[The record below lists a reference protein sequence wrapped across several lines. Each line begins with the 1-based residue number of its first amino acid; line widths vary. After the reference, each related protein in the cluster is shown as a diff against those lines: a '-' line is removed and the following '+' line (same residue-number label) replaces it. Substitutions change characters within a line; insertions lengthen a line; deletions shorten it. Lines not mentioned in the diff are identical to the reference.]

1 MIKVC
6 YSELDGPKG
15 LSLRLEAAG
24 HAGYAPAGQDI
35 VCAGASTL
43 MQALVYLLAGEESAR
58 SDAWDEPE
66 GPRLAVAAQAP
77 VAPWVQGAF
86 ELAKAGFTLL
96 AERYPDNL
104 RFADVSRSGQQSMM
118 DLQLFAEGEAA
129 PALSPEQ
136 SRQAVAAG
144 TLKPEAPAAQPEAPR
159 QTPAEPEPQPEEE
172 PDASSEEADSS
183 IESGDASASSSEA
196 AASSKPAA
204 HSTASSHAASSKPA
218 AHSAASSHAASSSHS
233 AASSHAAS
241 SHAASSHA
249 ASSSTSASS
258 GSSHTTET
266 TDAKINAY
274 VRRLRNLQK
283 RSSKKLYQTA
293 SSAYSEYM
301 EHPVEE
307 RNLAL
312 KVSIVLGKTMELT
325 KLQNECDKEFKE
337 IVTELRQYLRENG
350 YDQSIADAAEKEY
363 KEEKDAMIKE
373 LTNVTYSQVTG
384 KGEGAKWLQEHADMG
399 Q

>member
-1 MIKVC
+1 
-6 YSELDGPKG
+6 
-15 LSLRLEAAG
+15 
-24 HAGYAPAGQDI
+24 
-35 VCAGASTL
+35 
-43 MQALVYLLAGEESAR
+43 MQKHTKQLIA
-58 SDAWDEPE
+58 
-66 GPRLAVAAQAP
+66 AVALLLIAAVPLALHIANADSADETVASAAASSSEAQA
-77 VAPWVQGAF
+77 
-86 ELAKAGFTLL
+86 
-96 AERYPDNL
+96 
-104 RFADVSRSGQQSMM
+104 
-118 DLQLFAEGEAA
+118 
-129 PALSPEQ
+129 
-136 SRQAVAAG
+136 
-144 TLKPEAPAAQPEAPR
+144 EAPVSSSAASAADS
-159 QTPAEPEPQPEEE
+159 TSEPEPQPEEE

-196 AASSKPAA
+196 AASSKPA
-204 HSTASSHAASSKPA
+204 SSHAASSKSA

-233 AASSHAAS
+233 AASSHASS

-384 KGEGAKWLQEHADMG
+384 KGEGGKWLQEHADMG

>member
-1 MIKVC
+1 MQKHTKQLIAAVALLLIAAVPLALHIANADSTDETVASAAASS
-6 YSELDGPKG
+6 SEAQAEVPA
-15 LSLRLEAAG
+15 SSSAAS
-24 HAGYAPAGQDI
+24 AAD
-35 VCAGASTL
+35 ST
-43 MQALVYLLAGEESAR
+43 S
-58 SDAWDEPE
+58 EPE
-66 GPRLAVAAQAP
+66 L
-77 VAPWVQGAF
+77 
-86 ELAKAGFTLL
+86 
-96 AERYPDNL
+96 
-104 RFADVSRSGQQSMM
+104 
-118 DLQLFAEGEAA
+118 
-129 PALSPEQ
+129 
-136 SRQAVAAG
+136 
-144 TLKPEAPAAQPEAPR
+144 
-159 QTPAEPEPQPEEE
+159 QPEEE

-183 IESGDASASSSEA
+183 AESGDASASSSEA
-196 AASSKPAA
+196 AASSA
-204 HSTASSHAASSKPA
+204 ASSHAASSKPA

-241 SHAASSHA
+241 SSSSHS
-249 ASSSTSASS
+249 ASVSS

-325 KLQNECDKEFKE
+325 KLQSECDKEFKE
-337 IVTELRQYLRENG
+337 IVTELRHYLRENG

-384 KGEGAKWLQEHADMG
+384 KGEGGKWLEEHADMG

>member
-1 MIKVC
+1 
-6 YSELDGPKG
+6 
-15 LSLRLEAAG
+15 
-24 HAGYAPAGQDI
+24 
-35 VCAGASTL
+35 
-43 MQALVYLLAGEESAR
+43 MQKNTKQLIA
-58 SDAWDEPE
+58 
-66 GPRLAVAAQAP
+66 AVALLLIAAVPLALHIANADPTDEVTASAAASSSEAQAEVP
-77 VAPWVQGAF
+77 A
-86 ELAKAGFTLL
+86 
-96 AERYPDNL
+96 
-104 RFADVSRSGQQSMM
+104 SS
-118 DLQLFAEGEAA
+118 AA
-129 PALSPEQ
+129 S
-136 SRQAVAAG
+136 AA
-144 TLKPEAPAAQPEAPR
+144 ASASV
-159 QTPAEPEPQPEEE
+159 PEPQPEEE

-183 IESGDASASSSEA
+183 AESGDASAFTSEA
-196 AASSKPAA
+196 AAS
-204 HSTASSHAASSKPA
+204 
-218 AHSAASSHAASSSHS
+218 SAASSHAASSKSAAHS
-233 AASSHAAS
+233 AASSYAAS
-241 SHAASSHA
+241 SSYVSSSSHA
-249 ASSSTSASS
+249 ASSSTSASASS

-274 VRRLRNLQK
+274 VRRLQNLQK

-293 SSAYSEYM
+293 SSAHSEYM

-325 KLQNECDKEFKE
+325 KLQSECDKEFQE

>member
-1 MIKVC
+1 
-6 YSELDGPKG
+6 
-15 LSLRLEAAG
+15 
-24 HAGYAPAGQDI
+24 
-35 VCAGASTL
+35 
-43 MQALVYLLAGEESAR
+43 MQKHTKQLIA
-58 SDAWDEPE
+58 
-66 GPRLAVAAQAP
+66 AVALLLIAAVPLALHIANADSTDETVASAAASSSEEQAEVP
-77 VAPWVQGAF
+77 ASSA
-86 ELAKAGFTLL
+86 ASA
-96 AERYPDNL
+96 
-104 RFADVSRSGQQSMM
+104 ADSIS
-118 DLQLFAEGEAA
+118 
-129 PALSPEQ
+129 
-136 SRQAVAAG
+136 
-144 TLKPEAPAAQPEAPR
+144 
-159 QTPAEPEPQPEEE
+159 EPEPQPEEE

-183 IESGDASASSSEA
+183 VESGDASASSSEA
-196 AASSKPAA
+196 AASSA
-204 HSTASSHAASSKPA
+204 ASSHAASSKPA

-241 SHAASSHA
+241 SSS
-249 ASSSTSASS
+249 SSSTSALS

-266 TDAKINAY
+266 TDAKVNAY

-325 KLQNECDKEFKE
+325 KLQSECDKEFKE

-384 KGEGAKWLQEHADMG
+384 KGEGGKWLEEHADMG

>member
-1 MIKVC
+1 
-6 YSELDGPKG
+6 
-15 LSLRLEAAG
+15 
-24 HAGYAPAGQDI
+24 
-35 VCAGASTL
+35 
-43 MQALVYLLAGEESAR
+43 MQKHTKQLIA
-58 SDAWDEPE
+58 
-66 GPRLAVAAQAP
+66 AVA
-77 VAPWVQGAF
+77 
-86 ELAKAGFTLL
+86 LL
-96 AERYPDNL
+96 LIAAVPLGLHIAN
-104 RFADVSRSGQQSMM
+104 ADPT
-118 DLQLFAEGEAA
+118 DE
-129 PALSPEQ
+129 
-136 SRQAVAAG
+136 AVASAAASSSEEQA
-144 TLKPEAPAAQPEAPR
+144 KVPVSSEASAAAS
-159 QTPAEPEPQPEEE
+159 ASVPEPQPEEE

-183 IESGDASASSSEA
+183 VESGDASAFTSEA
-196 AASSKPAA
+196 AASSAASSHVASSKPTA
-204 HSTASSHAASSKPA
+204 HSSASSAASSHAASSKPT
-218 AHSAASSHAASSSHS
+218 AHSAASSHASSSSH
-233 AASSHAAS
+233 A
-241 SHAASSHA
+241 AASSHA
-249 ASSSTSASS
+249 ASSSTSVSASS

-274 VRRLRNLQK
+274 VRRLQNLQK

-325 KLQNECDKEFKE
+325 KLQSECDKEFKE

-384 KGEGAKWLQEHADMG
+384 KGEGGKWLQEHADMG

>member
-1 MIKVC
+1 MQKHTKQLIAAVALLLVAAVPLALHIANAD
-6 YSELDGPKG
+6 STDETVA
-15 LSLRLEAAG
+15 SAAASSLEAQAEVPVSSS
-24 HAGYAPAGQDI
+24 A
-35 VCAGASTL
+35 ASATD
-43 MQALVYLLAGEESAR
+43 ST
-58 SDAWDEPE
+58 S
-66 GPRLAVAAQAP
+66 
-77 VAPWVQGAF
+77 
-86 ELAKAGFTLL
+86 
-96 AERYPDNL
+96 
-104 RFADVSRSGQQSMM
+104 
-118 DLQLFAEGEAA
+118 
-129 PALSPEQ
+129 
-136 SRQAVAAG
+136 
-144 TLKPEAPAAQPEAPR
+144 
-159 QTPAEPEPQPEEE
+159 EPEPQPEEE

-183 IESGDASASSSEA
+183 VESGDASASSSEA
-196 AASSKPAA
+196 AASSA
-204 HSTASSHAASSKPA
+204 ASSHAASSKSA
-218 AHSAASSHAASSSHS
+218 AHSAASSHASS
-233 AASSHAAS
+233 S

-249 ASSSTSASS
+249 ASSSSSTSASVSS
-258 GSSHTTET
+258 GSSHITET

-325 KLQNECDKEFKE
+325 KLQSECDKEFKE

-384 KGEGAKWLQEHADMG
+384 KGEGGKWLQEHADMG

>member
-1 MIKVC
+1 MQKHTKQLIAALALLLVAAVPLALHIANAD
-6 YSELDGPKG
+6 STDETVA
-15 LSLRLEAAG
+15 SAAASSLEAQAE
-24 HAGYAPAGQDI
+24 
-35 VCAGASTL
+35 VSAS
-43 MQALVYLLAGEESAR
+43 SAA
-58 SDAWDEPE
+58 SATDS
-66 GPRLAVAAQAP
+66 
-77 VAPWVQGAF
+77 
-86 ELAKAGFTLL
+86 T
-96 AERYPDNL
+96 
-104 RFADVSRSGQQSMM
+104 S
-118 DLQLFAEGEAA
+118 
-129 PALSPEQ
+129 
-136 SRQAVAAG
+136 
-144 TLKPEAPAAQPEAPR
+144 
-159 QTPAEPEPQPEEE
+159 EPEPQPEEE

-183 IESGDASASSSEA
+183 AESGDASAFTSEA
-196 AASSKPAA
+196 AASSAI
-204 HSTASSHAASSKPA
+204 SSHAASSKSA
-218 AHSAASSHAASSSHS
+218 AHSAASSHASSSSH
-233 AASSHAAS
+233 A
-241 SHAASSHA
+241 AASSHA
-249 ASSSTSASS
+249 ASSSSSTSASASS

-325 KLQNECDKEFKE
+325 KLQSECDKEFKE

-363 KEEKDAMIKE
+363 KEEKDALIKE

-384 KGEGAKWLQEHADMG
+384 KGEGGKWLQEHADMG

>member
-1 MIKVC
+1 
-6 YSELDGPKG
+6 
-15 LSLRLEAAG
+15 
-24 HAGYAPAGQDI
+24 
-35 VCAGASTL
+35 
-43 MQALVYLLAGEESAR
+43 MQKHTKQLIA
-58 SDAWDEPE
+58 
-66 GPRLAVAAQAP
+66 AVALLLIAAVPLALHIANADSTDETVASAAASSSEAQAEVP
-77 VAPWVQGAF
+77 ASSSA
-86 ELAKAGFTLL
+86 ASA
-96 AERYPDNL
+96 
-104 RFADVSRSGQQSMM
+104 ADSTS
-118 DLQLFAEGEAA
+118 
-129 PALSPEQ
+129 
-136 SRQAVAAG
+136 
-144 TLKPEAPAAQPEAPR
+144 
-159 QTPAEPEPQPEEE
+159 EPEPQPEEE

-183 IESGDASASSSEA
+183 AEGGDASASSSEA
-196 AASSKPAA
+196 TASSA
-204 HSTASSHAASSKPA
+204 ASSHAASSKPA

-233 AASSHAAS
+233 
-241 SHAASSHA
+241 

-325 KLQNECDKEFKE
+325 KLQSECDKEFKE
-337 IVTELRQYLRENG
+337 IVTELRHYLRENG

-384 KGEGAKWLQEHADMG
+384 KGEGGKWLQEHADMG

>member
-1 MIKVC
+1 MQKHTKQLIAALALLLIAAVPLALHIANADPTDEVTASAAASS
-6 YSELDGPKG
+6 SEEQAEVPV
-15 LSLRLEAAG
+15 SSSAAS
-24 HAGYAPAGQDI
+24 AAD
-35 VCAGASTL
+35 ST
-43 MQALVYLLAGEESAR
+43 S
-58 SDAWDEPE
+58 
-66 GPRLAVAAQAP
+66 
-77 VAPWVQGAF
+77 
-86 ELAKAGFTLL
+86 
-96 AERYPDNL
+96 
-104 RFADVSRSGQQSMM
+104 
-118 DLQLFAEGEAA
+118 
-129 PALSPEQ
+129 
-136 SRQAVAAG
+136 
-144 TLKPEAPAAQPEAPR
+144 
-159 QTPAEPEPQPEEE
+159 EPEPQPEEE

-183 IESGDASASSSEA
+183 AESGDASASSSEA
-196 AASSKPAA
+196 AASSA
-204 HSTASSHAASSKPA
+204 ASSHAASSKPA

-241 SHAASSHA
+241 SSSSHSA
-249 ASSSTSASS
+249 SASS

-325 KLQNECDKEFKE
+325 KLQSECDKEFKE

-384 KGEGAKWLQEHADMG
+384 KGEGGKWLEEHADMG

>member
-1 MIKVC
+1 
-6 YSELDGPKG
+6 
-15 LSLRLEAAG
+15 
-24 HAGYAPAGQDI
+24 
-35 VCAGASTL
+35 
-43 MQALVYLLAGEESAR
+43 MQKHTKQLIA
-58 SDAWDEPE
+58 
-66 GPRLAVAAQAP
+66 AVALLLIAAVP
-77 VAPWVQGAF
+77 
-86 ELAKAGFTLL
+86 LALHIA
-96 AERYPDNL
+96 N
-104 RFADVSRSGQQSMM
+104 ADPT
-118 DLQLFAEGEAA
+118 DE
-129 PALSPEQ
+129 
-136 SRQAVAAG
+136 AVASAAASSSEEQA
-144 TLKPEAPAAQPEAPR
+144 EAPASSAASAAAS
-159 QTPAEPEPQPEEE
+159 TSEPEPQPEEE

-183 IESGDASASSSEA
+183 AESGDASASSSEA

-204 HSTASSHAASSKPA
+204 HSAASSHAASSKSA
-218 AHSAASSHAASSSHS
+218 AHSA
-233 AASSHAAS
+233 
-241 SHAASSHA
+241 
-249 ASSSTSASS
+249 ASS

-266 TDAKINAY
+266 TDAKVNAY

-325 KLQNECDKEFKE
+325 KLQSECDKEFKE

-384 KGEGAKWLQEHADMG
+384 KGEGGKWLQEHADMG

>member
-1 MIKVC
+1 MQKHTKQLIAV
-6 YSELDGPKG
+6 LALLLVAAVPLG
-15 LSLRLEAAG
+15 LHIANAD
-24 HAGYAPAGQDI
+24 P
-35 VCAGASTL
+35 T
-43 MQALVYLLAGEESAR
+43 
-58 SDAWDEPE
+58 DE
-66 GPRLAVAAQAP
+66 AVASAAASSSEEQAEVP
-77 VAPWVQGAF
+77 VSSSAAS
-86 ELAKAGFTLL
+86 A
-96 AERYPDNL
+96 
-104 RFADVSRSGQQSMM
+104 ADSTSV
-118 DLQLFAEGEAA
+118 
-129 PALSPEQ
+129 
-136 SRQAVAAG
+136 
-144 TLKPEAPAAQPEAPR
+144 
-159 QTPAEPEPQPEEE
+159 PEPQPEEE

-183 IESGDASASSSEA
+183 AESGDASASSSEA
-196 AASSKPAA
+196 TASSKPAA
-204 HSTASSHAASSKPA
+204 HSAASSHAASSKPA
-218 AHSAASSHAASSSHS
+218 AHSAASSHAASS
-233 AASSHAAS
+233 HAAS
-241 SHAASSHA
+241 SSHS
-249 ASSSTSASS
+249 ASSSTSALS

-266 TDAKINAY
+266 TDAKVNAY

-325 KLQNECDKEFKE
+325 KLQSECDKEFKE

-384 KGEGAKWLQEHADMG
+384 KGEGGKWLQEHADMG

>member
-1 MIKVC
+1 
-6 YSELDGPKG
+6 
-15 LSLRLEAAG
+15 
-24 HAGYAPAGQDI
+24 
-35 VCAGASTL
+35 
-43 MQALVYLLAGEESAR
+43 MQKHTKQLIA
-58 SDAWDEPE
+58 
-66 GPRLAVAAQAP
+66 AVALLLVVAVPLALHIANADPTDEVTASAAASSSEAQA
-77 VAPWVQGAF
+77 
-86 ELAKAGFTLL
+86 
-96 AERYPDNL
+96 
-104 RFADVSRSGQQSMM
+104 
-118 DLQLFAEGEAA
+118 
-129 PALSPEQ
+129 
-136 SRQAVAAG
+136 
-144 TLKPEAPAAQPEAPR
+144 EAPVSSSAASAADS
-159 QTPAEPEPQPEEE
+159 TSEPEPQPEEE

-183 IESGDASASSSEA
+183 AESGDASASSSEA
-196 AASSKPAA
+196 TASSA
-204 HSTASSHAASSKPA
+204 ASSHAASSKSA
-218 AHSAASSHAASSSHS
+218 AHSAASSHASSSSHS

-241 SHAASSHA
+241 SSSSHS
-249 ASSSTSASS
+249 ASVSS

-266 TDAKINAY
+266 TDAKVNAY

-325 KLQNECDKEFKE
+325 KLQSECDKEFKE
-337 IVTELRQYLRENG
+337 IVTELRHYLRENG

-384 KGEGAKWLQEHADMG
+384 KGEGGKWLQEHADMG

>member
-1 MIKVC
+1 
-6 YSELDGPKG
+6 
-15 LSLRLEAAG
+15 
-24 HAGYAPAGQDI
+24 
-35 VCAGASTL
+35 
-43 MQALVYLLAGEESAR
+43 MQKHTKQLIA
-58 SDAWDEPE
+58 
-66 GPRLAVAAQAP
+66 AVALLLIAAVPLALHIANADSTDEVTASVAASSSEAQAEAQ
-77 VAPWVQGAF
+77 VSSSAAS
-86 ELAKAGFTLL
+86 A
-96 AERYPDNL
+96 
-104 RFADVSRSGQQSMM
+104 ADSTS
-118 DLQLFAEGEAA
+118 
-129 PALSPEQ
+129 
-136 SRQAVAAG
+136 
-144 TLKPEAPAAQPEAPR
+144 
-159 QTPAEPEPQPEEE
+159 EPEPQPEEE

-183 IESGDASASSSEA
+183 AESGDASASSSEA
-196 AASSKPAA
+196 AASSA
-204 HSTASSHAASSKPA
+204 ASSHAASSKPA

-233 AASSHAAS
+233 AASSHASS

-266 TDAKINAY
+266 TDAKVNAY

-384 KGEGAKWLQEHADMG
+384 KGEGGKWLQEHADMG

>member
-1 MIKVC
+1 
-6 YSELDGPKG
+6 
-15 LSLRLEAAG
+15 
-24 HAGYAPAGQDI
+24 
-35 VCAGASTL
+35 
-43 MQALVYLLAGEESAR
+43 MQKNTKQVIA
-58 SDAWDEPE
+58 
-66 GPRLAVAAQAP
+66 AVALLLIAAVPLALHIANADSTDETVASAAASSSEAQA
-77 VAPWVQGAF
+77 
-86 ELAKAGFTLL
+86 
-96 AERYPDNL
+96 
-104 RFADVSRSGQQSMM
+104 
-118 DLQLFAEGEAA
+118 
-129 PALSPEQ
+129 
-136 SRQAVAAG
+136 
-144 TLKPEAPAAQPEAPR
+144 EAPVSSSAASAADS
-159 QTPAEPEPQPEEE
+159 TSEPEPQPEEE
-172 PDASSEEADSS
+172 PDVSSEEADSS
-183 IESGDASASSSEA
+183 AESGDASASSSEA
-196 AASSKPAA
+196 AASSA
-204 HSTASSHAASSKPA
+204 ASSHAASSKSA

-233 AASSHAAS
+233 ASV
-241 SHAASSHA
+241 
-249 ASSSTSASS
+249 SS

-325 KLQNECDKEFKE
+325 KLQSECDKEFKE
-337 IVTELRQYLRENG
+337 IVTELRHYLRENG

-384 KGEGAKWLQEHADMG
+384 KGEGGKWLQEHADMG

>member
-1 MIKVC
+1 MQKNTKQLIAALALLLVAAVP
-6 YSELDGPKG
+6 LG
-15 LSLRLEAAG
+15 LHIANA
-24 HAGYAPAGQDI
+24 DF
-35 VCAGASTL
+35 T
-43 MQALVYLLAGEESAR
+43 
-58 SDAWDEPE
+58 DE
-66 GPRLAVAAQAP
+66 AVASAAASSSEEQAEAP
-77 VAPWVQGAF
+77 V
-86 ELAKAGFTLL
+86 
-96 AERYPDNL
+96 
-104 RFADVSRSGQQSMM
+104 SS
-118 DLQLFAEGEAA
+118 AA
-129 PALSPEQ
+129 S
-136 SRQAVAAG
+136 AA
-144 TLKPEAPAAQPEAPR
+144 ASASV
-159 QTPAEPEPQPEEE
+159 PEPQPEEE

-183 IESGDASASSSEA
+183 VESGDASASSSEA
-196 AASSKPAA
+196 AASSAASSYAASSKSAA
-204 HSTASSHAASSKPA
+204 HSAASSAASSHAASSKPT
-218 AHSAASSHAASSSHS
+218 AHSAASSHASSSSH
-233 AASSHAAS
+233 A
-241 SHAASSHA
+241 AASSHA
-249 ASSSTSASS
+249 ASSSTSASASS

-274 VRRLRNLQK
+274 VWQLRNLQK

-325 KLQNECDKEFKE
+325 KLQSECDKEFQE

-384 KGEGAKWLQEHADMG
+384 KGEGGKWLQEHADMG

>member
-1 MIKVC
+1 
-6 YSELDGPKG
+6 
-15 LSLRLEAAG
+15 
-24 HAGYAPAGQDI
+24 
-35 VCAGASTL
+35 
-43 MQALVYLLAGEESAR
+43 MQKHTKQLIA
-58 SDAWDEPE
+58 
-66 GPRLAVAAQAP
+66 AVAMLLIAAVPLALHIANADSTDEAVASAAASSSEAQA
-77 VAPWVQGAF
+77 
-86 ELAKAGFTLL
+86 
-96 AERYPDNL
+96 
-104 RFADVSRSGQQSMM
+104 
-118 DLQLFAEGEAA
+118 
-129 PALSPEQ
+129 
-136 SRQAVAAG
+136 
-144 TLKPEAPAAQPEAPR
+144 EAPVSSSAASAADS
-159 QTPAEPEPQPEEE
+159 TSEPEPQPEEE
-172 PDASSEEADSS
+172 LDASSEEADSS
-183 IESGDASASSSEA
+183 AESRDASASSSEA

-204 HSTASSHAASSKPA
+204 HSAASSHAASSKPA

-241 SHAASSHA
+241 S
-249 ASSSTSASS
+249 SSSTSASASS

-266 TDAKINAY
+266 TDAKVNAY

-325 KLQNECDKEFKE
+325 KLQSECDKEFQE

-384 KGEGAKWLQEHADMG
+384 KGEGGKWLQEHADMG

>member
-1 MIKVC
+1 
-6 YSELDGPKG
+6 
-15 LSLRLEAAG
+15 
-24 HAGYAPAGQDI
+24 
-35 VCAGASTL
+35 
-43 MQALVYLLAGEESAR
+43 MQKHTKQLIA
-58 SDAWDEPE
+58 
-66 GPRLAVAAQAP
+66 AVA
-77 VAPWVQGAF
+77 
-86 ELAKAGFTLL
+86 LL
-96 AERYPDNL
+96 L
-104 RFADVSRSGQQSMM
+104 
-118 DLQLFAEGEAA
+118 
-129 PALSPEQ
+129 
-136 SRQAVAAG
+136 VAAVPLG
-144 TLKPEAPAAQPEAPR
+144 LHIANADPTDEVTVSAAASSSEEQAEVPVSSSAASAADS
-159 QTPAEPEPQPEEE
+159 TSEPEPQPEEE

-183 IESGDASASSSEA
+183 AESGDASASSSEA

-204 HSTASSHAASSKPA
+204 HSASSSHAASSKPA

-233 AASSHAAS
+233 AASSR
-241 SHAASSHA
+241 A
-249 ASSSTSASS
+249 ASSSSSHSASVSS

-266 TDAKINAY
+266 TDAKVNAY

-325 KLQNECDKEFKE
+325 KLQSECDKEFKE

-384 KGEGAKWLQEHADMG
+384 KGEGGKWLQEHADMG

>member
-1 MIKVC
+1 MQKNTKQLIAALALLLVAAVP
-6 YSELDGPKG
+6 LG
-15 LSLRLEAAG
+15 LHIANAD
-24 HAGYAPAGQDI
+24 P
-35 VCAGASTL
+35 T
-43 MQALVYLLAGEESAR
+43 
-58 SDAWDEPE
+58 DE
-66 GPRLAVAAQAP
+66 AVASAAASSSEAQA
-77 VAPWVQGAF
+77 
-86 ELAKAGFTLL
+86 
-96 AERYPDNL
+96 
-104 RFADVSRSGQQSMM
+104 
-118 DLQLFAEGEAA
+118 
-129 PALSPEQ
+129 
-136 SRQAVAAG
+136 
-144 TLKPEAPAAQPEAPR
+144 EAPMSSSTASAADS
-159 QTPAEPEPQPEEE
+159 TSEPEPQPEEE

-183 IESGDASASSSEA
+183 VESGDASAFTSEA
-196 AASSKPAA
+196 AASSAASSHAASSKSAA
-204 HSTASSHAASSKPA
+204 HSTASSHASS
-218 AHSAASSHAASSSHS
+218 SSHA
-233 AASSHAAS
+233 
-241 SHAASSHA
+241 AASSHA
-249 ASSSTSASS
+249 ASSSTSASAS
-258 GSSHTTET
+258 FGSSHTTET

-274 VRRLRNLQK
+274 VRRLQNLQK

-325 KLQNECDKEFKE
+325 KLQSECDKEFQE

>member
-1 MIKVC
+1 MQKNTKQVIAALALLLIAAVPLALHIANADPTDEVTASVAASS
-6 YSELDGPKG
+6 SEAQAEVPV
-15 LSLRLEAAG
+15 SSAAS
-24 HAGYAPAGQDI
+24 AA
-35 VCAGASTL
+35 ASTS
-43 MQALVYLLAGEESAR
+43 V
-58 SDAWDEPE
+58 
-66 GPRLAVAAQAP
+66 
-77 VAPWVQGAF
+77 
-86 ELAKAGFTLL
+86 
-96 AERYPDNL
+96 
-104 RFADVSRSGQQSMM
+104 
-118 DLQLFAEGEAA
+118 
-129 PALSPEQ
+129 
-136 SRQAVAAG
+136 
-144 TLKPEAPAAQPEAPR
+144 
-159 QTPAEPEPQPEEE
+159 PEPQPEEE
-172 PDASSEEADSS
+172 SDASSEEADSS
-183 IESGDASASSSEA
+183 AESGDASASSSEA
-196 AASSKPAA
+196 TASSA
-204 HSTASSHAASSKPA
+204 ASSHAAFSKPA

-241 SHAASSHA
+241 SSS
-249 ASSSTSASS
+249 SSSTSASS

-266 TDAKINAY
+266 TDAKVNAY
-274 VRRLRNLQK
+274 VRRLQNLQK

-325 KLQNECDKEFKE
+325 KLQSECDKEFKE

-384 KGEGAKWLQEHADMG
+384 KGEGGKWLQEHADMG

>member
-1 MIKVC
+1 MQKHTKQLIAAVALLLIAAVPLALHIANADPTDEVTASIAASS
-6 YSELDGPKG
+6 SEAQA
-15 LSLRLEAAG
+15 EAPVSSSA
-24 HAGYAPAGQDI
+24 ASAA
-35 VCAGASTL
+35 AST
-43 MQALVYLLAGEESAR
+43 S
-58 SDAWDEPE
+58 
-66 GPRLAVAAQAP
+66 
-77 VAPWVQGAF
+77 
-86 ELAKAGFTLL
+86 
-96 AERYPDNL
+96 
-104 RFADVSRSGQQSMM
+104 
-118 DLQLFAEGEAA
+118 
-129 PALSPEQ
+129 
-136 SRQAVAAG
+136 
-144 TLKPEAPAAQPEAPR
+144 
-159 QTPAEPEPQPEEE
+159 EPEPQPEEE

-183 IESGDASASSSEA
+183 AESGDASASSSEA
-196 AASSKPAA
+196 AASSAA
-204 HSTASSHAASSKPA
+204 SNHVASSSHAT
-218 AHSAASSHAASSSHS
+218 HSAASSHAASSSHS
-233 AASSHAAS
+233 AASSHAS
-241 SHAASSHA
+241 SSHA

-325 KLQNECDKEFKE
+325 KLQSECDKEFKE

-384 KGEGAKWLQEHADMG
+384 KGEGGKWLQEHADMG

>member
-1 MIKVC
+1 MQKHTKQLI
-6 YSELDGPKG
+6 
-15 LSLRLEAAG
+15 AA
-24 HAGYAPAGQDI
+24 
-35 VCAGASTL
+35 L
-43 MQALVYLLAGEESAR
+43 ALLLVAAVPLGMHIANA
-58 SDAWDEPE
+58 DFTDE
-66 GPRLAVAAQAP
+66 AVASAAASSSEEQAEVP
-77 VAPWVQGAF
+77 V
-86 ELAKAGFTLL
+86 
-96 AERYPDNL
+96 
-104 RFADVSRSGQQSMM
+104 SS
-118 DLQLFAEGEAA
+118 AA
-129 PALSPEQ
+129 S
-136 SRQAVAAG
+136 AA
-144 TLKPEAPAAQPEAPR
+144 ASASV
-159 QTPAEPEPQPEEE
+159 PEPQPEEE

-183 IESGDASASSSEA
+183 VESGDASASSSEA
-196 AASSKPAA
+196 AASSTASSYAASSKPTAYSA
-204 HSTASSHAASSKPA
+204 ASSHAASSKSA
-218 AHSAASSHAASSSHS
+218 AHSAASSHASSSSH
-233 AASSHAAS
+233 A
-241 SHAASSHA
+241 AASSHA
-249 ASSSTSASS
+249 ASSSTSASASS

-274 VRRLRNLQK
+274 VWQLRNLQK

-325 KLQNECDKEFKE
+325 KLQSECDKEFQE

-384 KGEGAKWLQEHADMG
+384 KGEGGKWLQEHADMG

>member
-1 MIKVC
+1 
-6 YSELDGPKG
+6 
-15 LSLRLEAAG
+15 
-24 HAGYAPAGQDI
+24 
-35 VCAGASTL
+35 
-43 MQALVYLLAGEESAR
+43 MQKHTKQLIA
-58 SDAWDEPE
+58 
-66 GPRLAVAAQAP
+66 AVALLLIAAVPLALHIANADSTDEVTASAAASSSEEQAEVP
-77 VAPWVQGAF
+77 ASSA
-86 ELAKAGFTLL
+86 ASA
-96 AERYPDNL
+96 
-104 RFADVSRSGQQSMM
+104 ADSTS
-118 DLQLFAEGEAA
+118 
-129 PALSPEQ
+129 
-136 SRQAVAAG
+136 
-144 TLKPEAPAAQPEAPR
+144 
-159 QTPAEPEPQPEEE
+159 EPEPQPEEE

-183 IESGDASASSSEA
+183 AESGDASASSSEA

-204 HSTASSHAASSKPA
+204 HSAASSHAASSKPA

-241 SHAASSHA
+241 SSSSHS
-249 ASSSTSASS
+249 ASVSS

-325 KLQNECDKEFKE
+325 KLQSECDKEFKE
-337 IVTELRQYLRENG
+337 IVTELRHYLRENG

-384 KGEGAKWLQEHADMG
+384 KGEGGKWLQEHADMG

>member
-1 MIKVC
+1 
-6 YSELDGPKG
+6 
-15 LSLRLEAAG
+15 
-24 HAGYAPAGQDI
+24 
-35 VCAGASTL
+35 
-43 MQALVYLLAGEESAR
+43 MQKHTKQLIA
-58 SDAWDEPE
+58 
-66 GPRLAVAAQAP
+66 AVALLLIAAVPLALHIANADPTDEAVASAAASSSEAQA
-77 VAPWVQGAF
+77 
-86 ELAKAGFTLL
+86 
-96 AERYPDNL
+96 
-104 RFADVSRSGQQSMM
+104 
-118 DLQLFAEGEAA
+118 
-129 PALSPEQ
+129 
-136 SRQAVAAG
+136 
-144 TLKPEAPAAQPEAPR
+144 EAPVSSSAASAADS
-159 QTPAEPEPQPEEE
+159 TSEPEPQPEEE

-183 IESGDASASSSEA
+183 AESGDASASSSEA

-204 HSTASSHAASSKPA
+204 HSAASSHAASSKPA

-241 SHAASSHA
+241 SSHS

-266 TDAKINAY
+266 TDAKVNAY

-325 KLQNECDKEFKE
+325 KLQSECDKEFKE

-384 KGEGAKWLQEHADMG
+384 KGEGGKWLQEHADMG

>member
-1 MIKVC
+1 MQKHTKQLIAAVALLLIAAVPLALHIANADSTDETVASAAASS
-6 YSELDGPKG
+6 SEAQA
-15 LSLRLEAAG
+15 EAPVSSSA
-24 HAGYAPAGQDI
+24 ASAA
-35 VCAGASTL
+35 AST
-43 MQALVYLLAGEESAR
+43 S
-58 SDAWDEPE
+58 
-66 GPRLAVAAQAP
+66 
-77 VAPWVQGAF
+77 
-86 ELAKAGFTLL
+86 
-96 AERYPDNL
+96 
-104 RFADVSRSGQQSMM
+104 
-118 DLQLFAEGEAA
+118 
-129 PALSPEQ
+129 
-136 SRQAVAAG
+136 
-144 TLKPEAPAAQPEAPR
+144 
-159 QTPAEPEPQPEEE
+159 EPEPQPEEE

-183 IESGDASASSSEA
+183 AESGDASAS
-196 AASSKPAA
+196 
-204 HSTASSHAASSKPA
+204 
-218 AHSAASSHAASSSHS
+218 SSSHS
-233 AASSHAAS
+233 AASSHAS
-241 SHAASSHA
+241 SSHA

-325 KLQNECDKEFKE
+325 KLQSECDKEFKE

-384 KGEGAKWLQEHADMG
+384 KGEGGKWLQEHADMG

>member
-1 MIKVC
+1 MQKNTKQLIAAVALLLVAAVPLALHIANADPTDEVAASAAASS
-6 YSELDGPKG
+6 SEEQAEVPA
-15 LSLRLEAAG
+15 SSEASA
-24 HAGYAPAGQDI
+24 A
-35 VCAGASTL
+35 ASTS
-43 MQALVYLLAGEESAR
+43 V
-58 SDAWDEPE
+58 
-66 GPRLAVAAQAP
+66 
-77 VAPWVQGAF
+77 
-86 ELAKAGFTLL
+86 
-96 AERYPDNL
+96 
-104 RFADVSRSGQQSMM
+104 
-118 DLQLFAEGEAA
+118 
-129 PALSPEQ
+129 
-136 SRQAVAAG
+136 
-144 TLKPEAPAAQPEAPR
+144 
-159 QTPAEPEPQPEEE
+159 PEPQPEEE

-183 IESGDASASSSEA
+183 VESGDASASSSEA
-196 AASSKPAA
+196 AASSA
-204 HSTASSHAASSKPA
+204 ASSHAASSKPA

-233 AASSHAAS
+233 AASSHASTS
-241 SHAASSHA
+241 SHAAASSHA
-249 ASSSTSASS
+249 ASSSTSASASS

-325 KLQNECDKEFKE
+325 KLQSECDKEFKE

-384 KGEGAKWLQEHADMG
+384 KGEGGKWLQEHADMG

>member
-1 MIKVC
+1 
-6 YSELDGPKG
+6 
-15 LSLRLEAAG
+15 
-24 HAGYAPAGQDI
+24 
-35 VCAGASTL
+35 
-43 MQALVYLLAGEESAR
+43 MQKHTKQLIA
-58 SDAWDEPE
+58 
-66 GPRLAVAAQAP
+66 AVALLLIAAVPLGLHIANADPTDETVTSAAASSSEEQAEAP
-77 VAPWVQGAF
+77 VSSSAAS
-86 ELAKAGFTLL
+86 A
-96 AERYPDNL
+96 
-104 RFADVSRSGQQSMM
+104 ADSTS
-118 DLQLFAEGEAA
+118 
-129 PALSPEQ
+129 
-136 SRQAVAAG
+136 
-144 TLKPEAPAAQPEAPR
+144 
-159 QTPAEPEPQPEEE
+159 EPEPQPEEE
-172 PDASSEEADSS
+172 PDASSEEVDSS
-183 IESGDASASSSEA
+183 AESGDASASSSEA
-196 AASSKPAA
+196 AASSA
-204 HSTASSHAASSKPA
+204 ASSHAASSKSA
-218 AHSAASSHAASSSHS
+218 AHSAASSHASSSSHS

-241 SHAASSHA
+241 SSSSHSAASSHA
-249 ASSSTSASS
+249 ASSSSSHSTSASS

-325 KLQNECDKEFKE
+325 KLQSECDKEFKE

-384 KGEGAKWLQEHADMG
+384 KGEGGKWLQEHADMG

>member
-1 MIKVC
+1 
-6 YSELDGPKG
+6 
-15 LSLRLEAAG
+15 
-24 HAGYAPAGQDI
+24 
-35 VCAGASTL
+35 
-43 MQALVYLLAGEESAR
+43 MQKHTKQLIA
-58 SDAWDEPE
+58 
-66 GPRLAVAAQAP
+66 AVALLLIAAVPLALHIANADSTDETVASAAASSSEEQAEVP
-77 VAPWVQGAF
+77 ASSSA
-86 ELAKAGFTLL
+86 ASA
-96 AERYPDNL
+96 
-104 RFADVSRSGQQSMM
+104 ADSTS
-118 DLQLFAEGEAA
+118 
-129 PALSPEQ
+129 
-136 SRQAVAAG
+136 
-144 TLKPEAPAAQPEAPR
+144 
-159 QTPAEPEPQPEEE
+159 EPEPQPEEE

-183 IESGDASASSSEA
+183 AESGDASASSSEA
-196 AASSKPAA
+196 AASSA
-204 HSTASSHAASSKPA
+204 ASSHAASSKPA
-218 AHSAASSHAASSSHS
+218 AHSAASSHASSSSHS
-233 AASSHAAS
+233 AASSHAS
-241 SHAASSHA
+241 SSHA

-266 TDAKINAY
+266 TDAKVNAY
-274 VRRLRNLQK
+274 VRRLQNLQK

-384 KGEGAKWLQEHADMG
+384 KGEGGKWLQEHADMG

>member
-1 MIKVC
+1 MQKHTKQLIAVLALLLVAAVPLGLHIANADPTDEAVASAAASS
-6 YSELDGPKG
+6 SEEQA
-15 LSLRLEAAG
+15 EAPVSSSA
-24 HAGYAPAGQDI
+24 ASAA
-35 VCAGASTL
+35 ASTS
-43 MQALVYLLAGEESAR
+43 V
-58 SDAWDEPE
+58 
-66 GPRLAVAAQAP
+66 
-77 VAPWVQGAF
+77 
-86 ELAKAGFTLL
+86 
-96 AERYPDNL
+96 
-104 RFADVSRSGQQSMM
+104 
-118 DLQLFAEGEAA
+118 
-129 PALSPEQ
+129 
-136 SRQAVAAG
+136 
-144 TLKPEAPAAQPEAPR
+144 
-159 QTPAEPEPQPEEE
+159 PEPQPEEE

-183 IESGDASASSSEA
+183 VESGDASASSSEA
-196 AASSKPAA
+196 AASSKPVA
-204 HSTASSHAASSKPA
+204 HSAASSHAASSKPA
-218 AHSAASSHAASSSHS
+218 AHSAASSHASS
-233 AASSHAAS
+233 SSHAAS
-241 SHAASSHA
+241 SHA
-249 ASSSTSASS
+249 SSSTSVSS

-266 TDAKINAY
+266 TDAKVNAY

-325 KLQNECDKEFKE
+325 KLQSECDKEFKE

>member
-1 MIKVC
+1 
-6 YSELDGPKG
+6 
-15 LSLRLEAAG
+15 
-24 HAGYAPAGQDI
+24 
-35 VCAGASTL
+35 
-43 MQALVYLLAGEESAR
+43 MQKHTKQLIA
-58 SDAWDEPE
+58 
-66 GPRLAVAAQAP
+66 AVALLLIAAVPLARHIANADSTDEAVASAAASSSEAQA
-77 VAPWVQGAF
+77 
-86 ELAKAGFTLL
+86 
-96 AERYPDNL
+96 
-104 RFADVSRSGQQSMM
+104 
-118 DLQLFAEGEAA
+118 
-129 PALSPEQ
+129 
-136 SRQAVAAG
+136 
-144 TLKPEAPAAQPEAPR
+144 EAPVSSSAASAADS
-159 QTPAEPEPQPEEE
+159 TSEPEPQPEEE
-172 PDASSEEADSS
+172 PDASSEETDSS
-183 IESGDASASSSEA
+183 AESGDASASSSEA
-196 AASSKPAA
+196 AASSA
-204 HSTASSHAASSKPA
+204 ASSHAASSKPA

-241 SHAASSHA
+241 SSHSASSHA
-249 ASSSTSASS
+249 ASPSTSASVSS

-325 KLQNECDKEFKE
+325 KLQSECDKEFKE

-384 KGEGAKWLQEHADMG
+384 KGEGGKWLQEHADMG

>member
-1 MIKVC
+1 
-6 YSELDGPKG
+6 
-15 LSLRLEAAG
+15 
-24 HAGYAPAGQDI
+24 
-35 VCAGASTL
+35 
-43 MQALVYLLAGEESAR
+43 MQKNTKQLIA
-58 SDAWDEPE
+58 
-66 GPRLAVAAQAP
+66 AVALLL
-77 VAPWVQGAF
+77 VAAVPLGMHIAN
-86 ELAKAGFTLL
+86 ADFTD
-96 AERYPDNL
+96 E
-104 RFADVSRSGQQSMM
+104 
-118 DLQLFAEGEAA
+118 
-129 PALSPEQ
+129 
-136 SRQAVAAG
+136 AVAS
-144 TLKPEAPAAQPEAPR
+144 AAASSSEEQ
-159 QTPAEPEPQPEEE
+159 AEVPVSSAASAAASASVPEPQPEEE

-183 IESGDASASSSEA
+183 VESGDASASSSEA
-196 AASSKPAA
+196 AASSAASSHAASSKPTAHSAASSAASSHAASSKSAA
-204 HSTASSHAASSKPA
+204 HSTASSHASS
-218 AHSAASSHAASSSHS
+218 SSHA
-233 AASSHAAS
+233 
-241 SHAASSHA
+241 AASSHA

-258 GSSHTTET
+258 GSSHTMET

-274 VRRLRNLQK
+274 VWQLRNLQK

-325 KLQNECDKEFKE
+325 KLQSECDKEFQE
-337 IVTELRQYLRENG
+337 IVKELRQYLRENG

>member
-1 MIKVC
+1 
-6 YSELDGPKG
+6 
-15 LSLRLEAAG
+15 
-24 HAGYAPAGQDI
+24 
-35 VCAGASTL
+35 
-43 MQALVYLLAGEESAR
+43 MQKHTKQLIA
-58 SDAWDEPE
+58 
-66 GPRLAVAAQAP
+66 AVALLLIAAVP
-77 VAPWVQGAF
+77 LGMHIANAD
-86 ELAKAGFTLL
+86 FTD
-96 AERYPDNL
+96 E
-104 RFADVSRSGQQSMM
+104 
-118 DLQLFAEGEAA
+118 
-129 PALSPEQ
+129 
-136 SRQAVAAG
+136 AVAS
-144 TLKPEAPAAQPEAPR
+144 AAASSSEEQ
-159 QTPAEPEPQPEEE
+159 AEVPVSSAASAAASASVPEPQPEEE
-172 PDASSEEADSS
+172 PDASSEEVDSS
-183 IESGDASASSSEA
+183 VESGDASASSSEA
-196 AASSKPAA
+196 AASSAASSYAASSKSAA
-204 HSTASSHAASSKPA
+204 HSAASSAASSHAASSKPT
-218 AHSAASSHAASSSHS
+218 AHSAASSHASSSSH
-233 AASSHAAS
+233 A
-241 SHAASSHA
+241 AASSHA
-249 ASSSTSASS
+249 ASSSTSASASS

-274 VRRLRNLQK
+274 VWQLRNLQK

-325 KLQNECDKEFKE
+325 KLQSECDKEFQE

>member
-1 MIKVC
+1 MQKHTKQLI
-6 YSELDGPKG
+6 
-15 LSLRLEAAG
+15 AALALLLIAAVPLAL
-24 HAGYAPAGQDI
+24 HIANADSTDE
-35 VCAGASTL
+35 VTAS
-43 MQALVYLLAGEESAR
+43 
-58 SDAWDEPE
+58 
-66 GPRLAVAAQAP
+66 VAASSSEAQAEAP
-77 VAPWVQGAF
+77 V
-86 ELAKAGFTLL
+86 
-96 AERYPDNL
+96 
-104 RFADVSRSGQQSMM
+104 SSS
-118 DLQLFAEGEAA
+118 AA
-129 PALSPEQ
+129 S
-136 SRQAVAAG
+136 AA
-144 TLKPEAPAAQPEAPR
+144 ASAS
-159 QTPAEPEPQPEEE
+159 EPEPQPEEE

-183 IESGDASASSSEA
+183 VESGDASASSSEA
-196 AASSKPAA
+196 AASSA
-204 HSTASSHAASSKPA
+204 ASSHAASSKSA
-218 AHSAASSHAASSSHS
+218 AHSAASSHASSSSHS
-233 AASSHAAS
+233 
-241 SHAASSHA
+241 ASSHA

-325 KLQNECDKEFKE
+325 KLQSECDKEFKE

-384 KGEGAKWLQEHADMG
+384 KGEGGKWLEEHADMG

>member
-1 MIKVC
+1 
-6 YSELDGPKG
+6 
-15 LSLRLEAAG
+15 
-24 HAGYAPAGQDI
+24 
-35 VCAGASTL
+35 
-43 MQALVYLLAGEESAR
+43 MQKHTKQLIA
-58 SDAWDEPE
+58 
-66 GPRLAVAAQAP
+66 AVALLLIAAVPLALHIANADSTDEVTASAAASSSEAQA
-77 VAPWVQGAF
+77 
-86 ELAKAGFTLL
+86 
-96 AERYPDNL
+96 
-104 RFADVSRSGQQSMM
+104 
-118 DLQLFAEGEAA
+118 
-129 PALSPEQ
+129 
-136 SRQAVAAG
+136 
-144 TLKPEAPAAQPEAPR
+144 EAPVSSSAASAADS
-159 QTPAEPEPQPEEE
+159 TSEPEPQPEEE

-183 IESGDASASSSEA
+183 AESGDASASSSEA

-204 HSTASSHAASSKPA
+204 HSAASSHAASSKPA

-241 SHAASSHA
+241 S
-249 ASSSTSASS
+249 STSASS

-266 TDAKINAY
+266 TDAKVNAY

-325 KLQNECDKEFKE
+325 KLQSECDKEFKE

-384 KGEGAKWLQEHADMG
+384 KGEGGKWLQEHADMG

>member
-1 MIKVC
+1 MQKHTKQ
-6 YSELDGPKG
+6 L
-15 LSLRLEAAG
+15 
-24 HAGYAPAGQDI
+24 I
-35 VCAGASTL
+35 V
-43 MQALVYLLAGEESAR
+43 
-58 SDAWDEPE
+58 
-66 GPRLAVAAQAP
+66 AVALLLIAAVPLALHIANADSTDETVASAAASSSEEQAEVP
-77 VAPWVQGAF
+77 ASSA
-86 ELAKAGFTLL
+86 ASA
-96 AERYPDNL
+96 
-104 RFADVSRSGQQSMM
+104 ADSIS
-118 DLQLFAEGEAA
+118 
-129 PALSPEQ
+129 
-136 SRQAVAAG
+136 
-144 TLKPEAPAAQPEAPR
+144 
-159 QTPAEPEPQPEEE
+159 EPEPQPEEE

-183 IESGDASASSSEA
+183 VESGDASASSSEA
-196 AASSKPAA
+196 AASSA
-204 HSTASSHAASSKPA
+204 ASSHAASSKPA

-233 AASSHAAS
+233 AASSH
-241 SHAASSHA
+241 HA
-249 ASSSTSASS
+249 ASSSSSSSTSALS

-266 TDAKINAY
+266 TDAKVNAY

-307 RNLAL
+307 RNLTL

-325 KLQNECDKEFKE
+325 KLQSECDKEFKE

-384 KGEGAKWLQEHADMG
+384 KGEGGKWLQEHADMG

>member
-1 MIKVC
+1 
-6 YSELDGPKG
+6 
-15 LSLRLEAAG
+15 
-24 HAGYAPAGQDI
+24 
-35 VCAGASTL
+35 
-43 MQALVYLLAGEESAR
+43 MQKHTKQLIA
-58 SDAWDEPE
+58 
-66 GPRLAVAAQAP
+66 AVALLLIAAVPLALHIANADSTDDTVASAAASSSEAQA
-77 VAPWVQGAF
+77 
-86 ELAKAGFTLL
+86 
-96 AERYPDNL
+96 
-104 RFADVSRSGQQSMM
+104 
-118 DLQLFAEGEAA
+118 
-129 PALSPEQ
+129 
-136 SRQAVAAG
+136 
-144 TLKPEAPAAQPEAPR
+144 EAPVSSSAASAADS
-159 QTPAEPEPQPEEE
+159 TSEPEPQPEEE

-183 IESGDASASSSEA
+183 AESGDASASSSEA
-196 AASSKPAA
+196 AASSA
-204 HSTASSHAASSKPA
+204 ASSHAASSKPA

-233 AASSHAAS
+233 
-241 SHAASSHA
+241 AASSHA

-325 KLQNECDKEFKE
+325 KLQSECDKEFKE

-384 KGEGAKWLQEHADMG
+384 KGEGGKWLQEHADMG

>member
-1 MIKVC
+1 
-6 YSELDGPKG
+6 
-15 LSLRLEAAG
+15 
-24 HAGYAPAGQDI
+24 
-35 VCAGASTL
+35 
-43 MQALVYLLAGEESAR
+43 MQKHTKQLIA
-58 SDAWDEPE
+58 
-66 GPRLAVAAQAP
+66 AVALLLIAAVPLALHIANADSTDETVASAAASSSEAQA
-77 VAPWVQGAF
+77 
-86 ELAKAGFTLL
+86 
-96 AERYPDNL
+96 
-104 RFADVSRSGQQSMM
+104 
-118 DLQLFAEGEAA
+118 
-129 PALSPEQ
+129 
-136 SRQAVAAG
+136 
-144 TLKPEAPAAQPEAPR
+144 EAPVSSSAASAADS
-159 QTPAEPEPQPEEE
+159 TSEPEPQPEEE

-183 IESGDASASSSEA
+183 AESGDASASSSEA
-196 AASSKPAA
+196 AASSA
-204 HSTASSHAASSKPA
+204 ASSHAASSKPA

-241 SHAASSHA
+241 S
-249 ASSSTSASS
+249 SSSTSASS

-266 TDAKINAY
+266 TDAKVNAY

-325 KLQNECDKEFKE
+325 KLQSECDKEFKE

-384 KGEGAKWLQEHADMG
+384 KGEGGKWLQEHADMG

>member
-1 MIKVC
+1 
-6 YSELDGPKG
+6 
-15 LSLRLEAAG
+15 
-24 HAGYAPAGQDI
+24 
-35 VCAGASTL
+35 
-43 MQALVYLLAGEESAR
+43 MQKHTKQLIA
-58 SDAWDEPE
+58 
-66 GPRLAVAAQAP
+66 AVALLFIAAVPLALHIANADSTDETVASAAASSSEEQAEAP
-77 VAPWVQGAF
+77 VSSSAAS
-86 ELAKAGFTLL
+86 A
-96 AERYPDNL
+96 
-104 RFADVSRSGQQSMM
+104 ADSTS
-118 DLQLFAEGEAA
+118 
-129 PALSPEQ
+129 
-136 SRQAVAAG
+136 
-144 TLKPEAPAAQPEAPR
+144 
-159 QTPAEPEPQPEEE
+159 EPEPQPEEE
-172 PDASSEEADSS
+172 LDASSEEADSS
-183 IESGDASASSSEA
+183 AESGDASASSSEA
-196 AASSKPAA
+196 AASSA
-204 HSTASSHAASSKPA
+204 ASSHATSSKPA

-241 SHAASSHA
+241 SSS
-249 ASSSTSASS
+249 SSSTSASS

-266 TDAKINAY
+266 TDAKVNAY

-325 KLQNECDKEFKE
+325 KLQSECDKEFKE

-384 KGEGAKWLQEHADMG
+384 KGEGGKWLEEHADMG